1 MIMVGNYHKT
11 VQAKIILMAI
21 SLEGID
27 QSHISV
33 LK

>member
-1 MIMVGNYHKT
+1 MIMGGNYHNP

-21 SLEGID
+21 NLEGID